1 MPRSLTSLV
10 LTVLA
15 VLALLTNPVA
25 AAAAQAACA
34 QPAPAAMAGMDDAA
48 IAGMPMAGADQAQA
62 HGPADP
68 CCDHGGKSKPAKDCA
83 QVCALACAATPVA
96 PAVFVS
102 LPLLAGRVANAPRL
116 DAPGPS
122 HDPSGLDRPP
132 KTFA

>member
-10 LTVLA
+10 LAVLA
-15 VLALLTNPVA
+15 VLALLVNPVA

-34 QPAPAAMAGMDDAA
+34 QPAPAVTAGTDDAA
-48 IAGMPMAGADQAQA
+48 MAGMPMATADQAQMHKA
-62 HGPADP
+62 ADP
-68 CCDHGGKSKPAKDCA
+68 CCDHGGKSKPTKDCS
-83 QVCALACAATPVA
+83 QICASACAATPIT

-102 LPLLAGRVANAPRL
+102 IPLIAGRVANARRP
-116 DAPGPS
+116 DAPVPN